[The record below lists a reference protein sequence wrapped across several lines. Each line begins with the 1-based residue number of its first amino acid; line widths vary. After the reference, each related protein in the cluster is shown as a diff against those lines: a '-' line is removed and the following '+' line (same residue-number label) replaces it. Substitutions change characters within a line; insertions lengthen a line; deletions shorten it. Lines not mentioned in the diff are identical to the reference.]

1 VSRSP
6 AARKAGWSA
15 KRSSKPRLSLKMMH
29 QTTGST
35 RSPAGWFAVHGW
47 AAAILAV
54 GLAALAVL
62 LSSRIPAAFAVD
74 NNTVDGLFCGIPL
87 SRHLAAGAT
96 DTFNTSLPVGTVVSV
111 DTKAT
116 DGVVALKQQSLNFTP
131 ATSDQCS
138 GNLLLTVPAPA
149 PGMDVPVGMI
159 NVTNCVDSAAHDYTT
174 TLSVVSGTPS
184 NCAVP
189 LPCGMPLNASF
200 NTRGEVDSYLFP
212 GMAGDTIS
220 FAVTNVSP
228 SIGGIRIRLFDP
240 SGASI
245 YDDVFTC
252 PTTGP
257 VLKTLP
263 ASGNY
268 TALLSACTGAPQGQY
283 TVTWQPSGCTPK
295 QPPGQFAYVTNAD
308 SGTMSVVDLSSNTAK
323 LTLPIAA
330 AGQAQIASQT
340 FVAIT
345 PNGGFAYATYVPS
358 STTSVVNT
366 STNLLV
372 ASVQSGFD
380 ANGVTVSPDGATAY
394 IVSNSLGGIELVNT
408 RTNKITGVVASDIG
422 FSQGIAV
429 SPDGKFLY
437 VMSEDNGPGLNKIN
451 TTDYTVDAVALL
463 ELGLYDA
470 FAISPDGSYAYA
482 GTLEGIAVIDTSI
495 MMTTDM
501 IEGVGEPFAIAFTA
515 DGRKA
520 YATIADNGVIVAID
534 TATHQVDTISNVG
547 DSPGGIAI
555 SPETG
560 LAYST
565 DFTAAANQP
574 GVFVIDTKTNKVVTS
589 LATLGDGP
597 TGIALTTAPT
607 GLCVGNAMGQTEV
620 TIDELVLSVNYAL
633 NGCPGRFPTVSVP
646 IP

>member
-1 VSRSP
+1 MSRSP

-15 KRSSKPRLSLKMMH
+15 KRSSKPRLSLEMMH

-47 AAAILAV
+47 AAAVLVV

-62 LSSRIPAAFAVD
+62 LSSRIPAFAAD
-74 NNTVDGLFCGIPL
+74 NNTVDGLFCGIPF

-96 DTFNTSLPVGTVVSV
+96 NTFNTSLPVGTVVSV

-116 DGVVALKQQSLNFTP
+116 DGGILKQQSLNFTP
-131 ATSDQCS
+131 ATSDLCS

-159 NVTNCVDSAAHDYTT
+159 NVTNCVDPNAHDYTT
-174 TLSVVSGTPS
+174 TLSVVSDTPS
-184 NCAVP
+184 NCAAP
-189 LPCGMPLNASF
+189 LPCGAPLNAGF

-212 GMAGDTIS
+212 GMAGDHIS

-240 SGASI
+240 SGTSI
-245 YDDVFTC
+245 YDDNFTC
-252 PTTGP
+252 PTVGP
-257 VLKTLP
+257 VLITLP

-283 TVTWQPSGCTPK
+283 TVTWQPPICAPK
-295 QPPGQFAYVTNAD
+295 QPAGQFAYVTNAD

-323 LTLPIAA
+323 LTIPIAA
-330 AGQAQIASQT
+330 PGQAQTGSQT

-345 PNGGFAYATYVPS
+345 PNGGFAYATYGPS
-358 STTSVVNT
+358 STSSVVNT

-372 ASVQSGFD
+372 AAVQSGFD
-380 ANGVTVSPDGATAY
+380 ANGVAVSPDGATAY

-408 RTNKITGVVASDIG
+408 ATNKITGVVAPDIG

-437 VMSEDNGPGLNKIN
+437 VISEDNTGLEKIN
-451 TTDYTVDAVALL
+451 TTDYMIDGFAPLDNI
-463 ELGLYDA
+463 GIYDA

-482 GTLEGIAVIDTSI
+482 GTLDGIAVIDTNLMGMPI
-495 MMTTDM
+495 AM
-501 IEGVGEPFAIAFTA
+501 IEGVGEPFAIAFTP
-515 DGRKA
+515 DGSKA
-520 YATIADNGVIVAID
+520 YATIADNGVIAVID
-534 TATHQVDTISNVG
+534 TATNQMFDTISNVG

-555 SPETG
+555 NPETG

-574 GVFVIDTKTNKVVTS
+574 GVFIIDTKTNKVIGS
-589 LATLGDGP
+589 LPTLGDGP
-597 TGIALTTAPT
+597 VGIALTTAPT

-633 NGCPGRFPTVSVP
+633 TSCPGRFPPISVP
-646 IP
+646 TP